1 MMCHVLDVSRSGY
14 YAWLSRPLCKTKQEN
29 IKLTEKIS
37 TIFEQSRGVYGAPR
51 IKASLDSEG
60 HSYGK
65 NRVARLMR
73 IERLKGRPKRVW
85 RRTAQSNPYGDPAPN
100 LLHQNFVSKAVNQV
114 WSSDITYIQTKQ
126 GFVYLAVVMDLYS
139 RKIIGWSMDNNM
151 GRHIAMNALGMAVA
165 ARNPSNGLIIHS
177 DRGAQYISDD
187 YQQLLKENGI
197 LCSMSARGNCYD
209 NAVVESFFGS
219 LKRERI
225 RRYNYRTRQ
234 EAQIDVFDY
243 IECFYNKRRLHS
255 YLKYKSPSDFEAE
268 GNILN

>member
-1 MMCHVLDVSRSGY
+1 MMCALLDISRSGY
-14 YAWLSRPLCKTKQEN
+14 YAWLSRPQCKTKQEN
-29 IKLTEKIS
+29 IQLTKHIS
-37 TIFEQSRGVYGAPR
+37 KVFEQSRGVYGAPR
-51 IKASLDSEG
+51 IRAALNSEG
-60 HSYGK
+60 YVCSK

-73 IERLKGRPKRVW
+73 LAQLKGRPKRVFK
-85 RRTAQSNPYGDPAPN
+85 RTAKSNPYADPTPN
-100 LLHQNFVSKAVNQV
+100 LLRQNFVAKVQNQL

-139 RKIIGWSMDNNM
+139 RKIIGWSMDRNM

-165 ARNPSNGLIIHS
+165 ARKPNHGLILHS
-177 DRGAQYISDD
+177 DRGSQYLSDD
-187 YQQLLKENGI
+187 YQRMLQENGI

-225 RRYNYRTRQ
+225 RRYSYRTRQ

-255 YLKYKSPSDFEAE
+255 YLRYKSPSDFEAE
-268 GNILN
+268 SNILN